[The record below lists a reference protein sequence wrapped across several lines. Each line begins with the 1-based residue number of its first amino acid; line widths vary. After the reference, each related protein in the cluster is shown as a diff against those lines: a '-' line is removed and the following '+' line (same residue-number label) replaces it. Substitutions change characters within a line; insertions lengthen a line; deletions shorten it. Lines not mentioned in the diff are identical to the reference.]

1 MEENARREGG
11 SITGPI
17 GGPRERAFQEEVASR
32 AEDLQFLE
40 DKKVHPHVLSA
51 GREVTAAF
59 DEADFPN
66 GPHEF
71 LKANPPIQALIE
83 ELKEEARTEGGQ
95 KVLSAAYRR
104 YQGLADLREEYPE

>member
-1 MEENARREGG
+1 MEGR
-11 SITGPI
+11 I
-17 GGPRERAFQEEVASR
+17 GGRRERAFQEEVASR

-40 DKKVHPHVLSA
+40 DKKVHPYVSDA
-51 GREVTAAF
+51 GRTFTAAF
-59 DEADFPN
+59 DEADFAN

-71 LKANPPIQALIE
+71 LEANPHIQALIE

>member
-1 MEENARREGG
+1 M
-11 SITGPI
+11 TGPI

-40 DKKVHPHVLSA
+40 DKKVHPYVSNV
-51 GREVTAAF
+51 GRTFTAAF

-71 LKANPPIQALIE
+71 LEANPHIRALIE
-83 ELKEEARTEGGQ
+83 ELKEEATTEGGQ
-95 KVLSAAYRR
+95 KVLSAAYRL
-104 YQGLADLREEYPE
+104 YQGLGDLREEYPHG

>member
-1 MEENARREGG
+1 MP
-11 SITGPI
+11 GPI

-40 DKKVHPHVLSA
+40 DNKVHPYVLSA
-51 GREVTAAF
+51 GREFMAAF

-66 GPHEF
+66 GPPEF

-83 ELKEEARTEGGQ
+83 ELKEEARSEGGQ